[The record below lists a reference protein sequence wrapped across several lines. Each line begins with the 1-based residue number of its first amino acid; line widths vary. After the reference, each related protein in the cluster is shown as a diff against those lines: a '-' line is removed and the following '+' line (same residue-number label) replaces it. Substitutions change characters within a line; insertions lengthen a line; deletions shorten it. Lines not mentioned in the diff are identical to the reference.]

1 MRVLTMMLMLFMAA
15 TACAQESGEQPQFV
29 AGEHYDE
36 LSSPVYTFSP
46 GKIEVTEFFW
56 YGCGHCYTFE
66 PLINAWS
73 ASKPAD
79 VALVKSPAM
88 WNGNMQVH
96 AKIFYTA
103 KALKVFD
110 QVHPAIFDAMHKENK
125 KLLKIDEIEP
135 YFIAAGV
142 DAEKFRKTFDSFGV
156 KSQVQQA
163 DARARGAKI
172 SGTPELIVDG
182 RYLVS
187 GSKAGGQTGMLQV
200 VNFLIE
206 KIRQEN
212 Q

>member
-15 TACAQESGEQPQFV
+15 TACAQESDKQPQFV

-36 LSSPVYTFSP
+36 LSSPVRTFSP

-73 ASKPAD
+73 ASKPED
-79 VALVKSPAM
+79 VALVKSPAI
-88 WNGNMQVH
+88 WNRNMEVH

-110 QVHPAIFDAMHKENK
+110 QVHPAIFDAMHTEKK
-125 KLLKIDEIEP
+125 KLLNIDEIEP
-135 YFIAAGV
+135 YFSAAGV

-172 SGTPELIVDG
+172 SGTPEIIVDG

-206 KIRQEN
+206 KIRSEKQ
-212 Q
+212 